1 MIFHRLGLINKN
13 QKGFTLIELIVAMAV
28 TGFIT
33 GGITMSIFQ
42 LINIEARTS
51 NHMTAVKE
59 VQNAGYWVSHDAPMA
74 QDVDDNDDPGTPE
87 LELVTLTWTE
97 WDNTVHQVTYTL
109 QGTELWR
116 DDSGSG
122 QQMRVAQYIDSIS
135 CQRDPLD
142 NRKLIVTMT
151 ATVGGGWQEAS
162 ETRTYEVVPR
172 PSL

>member
-1 MIFHRLGLINKN
+1 MIFRRLGLINRE
-13 QKGFTLIELIVAMAV
+13 QRGFTLIELIVAVAI
-28 TGFIT
+28 TGLIV

-42 LINIEARTS
+42 VINIEARTS

-59 VQNAGYWVSHDAPMA
+59 VQNAGFWVSHDAPMA
-74 QDVDDNDDPGTPE
+74 QDVDTDDDPGTPE

-97 WDNTVHQVTYTL
+97 WNNTYHEVTYTL
-109 QGTELWR
+109 EGTELWR
-116 DDSGSG
+116 NDGG
-122 QQMRVAQYIDSIS
+122 QRMRVAQYIDSVS

-142 NRKLIVTMT
+142 NRKLIFTVT